1 MSRECYFITSMRSAE
16 SETYSHL
23 VLKNLHLF
31 KTSKQTMQINK
42 EICYP
47 VFIVRC
53 VYNQVILHTLKIEQ

>member
-31 KTSKQTMQINK
+31 QTSKQTMQINK

-47 VFIVRC
+47 VFIMHC
-53 VYNQVILHTLKIEQ
+53 VFNQFILYTLKIEQ